1 MGISKIH
8 KLERAV
14 TMILNVLGWDLEWT
28 GGKYESFD
36 AKGFTPKNK
45 SCIIEYKFRDKYYEE
60 KLLEVKKYKALMETP
75 DVDVRIY
82 LVNDPK
88 ANYMYWLDNL
98 QMPNPVKLYLPD
110 TSLWT
115 KKRLKKEVY
124 LLKENDASVIN
135 LNNY

>member
-1 MGISKIH
+1 MEFNKIH
-8 KLERAV
+8 KWEKAV
-14 TMILNVLGWDLEWT
+14 SMILNVMGWDLEWV
-28 GGKYESFD
+28 GGQYAYD

-124 LLKENDASVIN
+124 LLKENDASIIN

>member
-1 MGISKIH
+1 MEISKIH
-8 KLERAV
+8 KWEKAV
-14 TMILNVLGWDLEWT
+14 SMILNVMGWDLEWV
-28 GGKYESFD
+28 GGQYAYD

-45 SCIIEYKFRDKYYEE
+45 SCIIEYKFRDKYYKE

-124 LLKENDASVIN
+124 LLKENDASIIN

>member
-1 MGISKIH
+1 MEINKIH
-8 KLERAV
+8 KWEKAV
-14 TMILNVLGWDLEWT
+14 SMILNVMGWDLEWV
-28 GGKYESFD
+28 GGQYAYD

-75 DVDVRIY
+75 NVDVRIY
-82 LVNDPK
+82 FVNDPK

-124 LLKENDASVIN
+124 LLKENDASIIN

>member
-1 MGISKIH
+1 MEINKIH
-8 KLERAV
+8 KWEKAV
-14 TMILNVLGWDLEWT
+14 SMILNVMGWDLEWV
-28 GGKYESFD
+28 GGQYAYD

>member
-1 MGISKIH
+1 MEINKIH
-8 KLERAV
+8 KWEKAV
-14 TMILNVLGWDLEWT
+14 SMILNVMGWDLEWV
-28 GGKYESFD
+28 GGQYAYD

-115 KKRLKKEVY
+115 KK
-124 LLKENDASVIN
+124 
-135 LNNY
+135 

>member
-1 MGISKIH
+1 MEINKIH
-8 KLERAV
+8 KWEKAV
-14 TMILNVLGWDLEWT
+14 SMILNVMGWDLEWV
-28 GGKYESFD
+28 GGQYAYD

-124 LLKENDASVIN
+124 LLKENDASIIN